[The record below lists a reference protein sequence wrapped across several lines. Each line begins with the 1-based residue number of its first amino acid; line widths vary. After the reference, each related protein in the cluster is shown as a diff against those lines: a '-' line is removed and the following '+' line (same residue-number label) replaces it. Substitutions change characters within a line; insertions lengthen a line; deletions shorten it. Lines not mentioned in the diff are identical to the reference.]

1 MSETKSAREQMMS
14 QDWLLEML
22 VALVDA
28 QSVSINITLSVG
40 GSLVSGKLVS
50 GKEYFNSFA
59 DQVSSGF
66 KDMGVSEA
74 TAKVMREQL
83 AQPGEVF
90 HGEST
95 DSKLKTKPSYL
106 HLKNARVISGN
117 ASYASQSTWY
127 RGRLSTVEGFFLG
140 EAIPN
145 K

>member
-1 MSETKSAREQMMS
+1 MSETKSVREQMMD

-28 QSVSINITLSVG
+28 QSVSVNITLSVG

-59 DQVSSGF
+59 EQVSSGF

-74 TAKVMREQL
+74 TAKIMREQL

-95 DSKLKTKPSYL
+95 DPKLKNKPNYL
-106 HLKNARVISGN
+106 HLKNARIISGT
-117 ASYASQSTWY
+117 ASYASQSTWW
-127 RGRLSTVEGFFLG
+127 RGRLSAVEGFFLG
-140 EAIPN
+140 DATPN

>member
-1 MSETKSAREQMMS
+1 MSEANVRDQMRT
-14 QDWLLEML
+14 QDYQLEML

-28 QSVSINITLSVG
+28 QSVSINITLSIG

-59 DQVSSGF
+59 DQMSSGF

-74 TAKVMREQL
+74 TAKTMREQL

-95 DSKLKTKPSYL
+95 DPKLKTKPLYL
-106 HLKNARVISGN
+106 HLKNARIISGN
-117 ASYASQSTWY
+117 ASYTSQSTWY
-127 RGRLSTVEGFFLG
+127 RARLSAVDGFFLG
-140 EAIPN
+140 EAIAS